1 MCLAKNQQVLDIR
14 YFKFVT
20 RNHSSHFHFPQRT
33 FLVEVVAMNLL
44 QKIFIPPLHLTKGF
58 MGDRA
63 PFRKH
68 HNFHKKKQ
76 WLQSKDA
83 IYCDLKEIN
92 MVFFEPHN
100 LKVIQK

>member
-1 MCLAKNQQVLDIR
+1 
-14 YFKFVT
+14 
-20 RNHSSHFHFPQRT
+20 
-33 FLVEVVAMNLL
+33 
-44 QKIFIPPLHLTKGF
+44 

-76 WLQSKDA
+76 WVQSKDA

-92 MVFFEPHN
+92 MVSFLTTQFESHP
-100 LKVIQK
+100 KIV

>member
-1 MCLAKNQQVLDIR
+1 
-14 YFKFVT
+14 
-20 RNHSSHFHFPQRT
+20 
-33 FLVEVVAMNLL
+33 
-44 QKIFIPPLHLTKGF
+44 

-92 MVFFEPHN
+92 MVSF
-100 LKVIQK
+100 LTTI